1 MEVEVYICSIL
12 HLSYKTLRGP
22 ECWPAE
28 NVRTE
33 NPRRDKLVTLL
44 AVKNVLVSSCKNE
57 KRKQLAS
64 GNTQQ
69 RLFDSGGENHM

>member
-44 AVKNVLVSSCKNE
+44 AVKNVVSSCKNE